1 MLSDYQRNNQVEI
14 NDVRF
19 VHVYVFGEIKLI
31 IREASNAGAEI
42 QITES
47 EFYEKFPEKQV
58 RFYELKPKLQG
69 RVIR

>member
-19 VHVYVFGEIKLI
+19 VYVYVFGEIKLI
-31 IREASNAGAEI
+31 ILEALDAGAEI

-47 EFYEKFPEKQV
+47 GFYEKLPEKQV
-58 RFYELKPKLQG
+58 RFYK
-69 RVIR
+69 

>member
-31 IREASNAGAEI
+31 I
-42 QITES
+42 
-47 EFYEKFPEKQV
+47 
-58 RFYELKPKLQG
+58 G
-69 RVIR
+69 RPQMQAQKSK